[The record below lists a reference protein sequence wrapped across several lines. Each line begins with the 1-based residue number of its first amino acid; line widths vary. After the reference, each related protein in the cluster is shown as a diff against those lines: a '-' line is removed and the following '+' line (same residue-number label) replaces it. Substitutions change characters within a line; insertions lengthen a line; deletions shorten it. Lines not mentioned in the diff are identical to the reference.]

1 MIKTETNMM
10 TITELANL
18 IVDEVD
24 NIEQQDYTTFLMS
37 TMYCDDLASMG
48 IEYLTTEYDHTI
60 EVTIPDNHDHYEMI
74 ADVADCA
81 FQN

>member
-1 MIKTETNMM
+1 MTQCINETLTLTNTMLD
-10 TITELANL
+10 TVAEY
-18 IVDEVD
+18 V
-24 NIEQQDYTTFLMS
+24 EQQDYTTFLLS

-48 IEYLTTEYDHTI
+48 IEYLTTEYDHTV
-60 EVTIPDNHDHYEMI
+60 EVTIPDDHDNYELI